1 MPIGGVASGRDCR
14 VACLFLTLHVVQAVT
29 SSQVARSSPVPK
41 KRTSLE
47 PPTSQEKR
55 KKVASPQEDRTG
67 GEEGKL
73 AKVLA
78 SLGQQPGVGR
88 PLARLLQGQGG
99 SQDVAAAFLCFVYER
114 QRAYTNKYRRKEPAT
129 ANEVIATKWFTN
141 MYRECDRCW
150 SFLLLRLISVYP

>member
-1 MPIGGVASGRDCR
+1 M
-14 VACLFLTLHVVQAVT
+14 QAVP
-29 SSQVARSSPVPK
+29 SSQVARASPVPK

-55 KKVASPQEDRTG
+55 KKVERRGAASPQEDRGG

-78 SLGQQPGVGR
+78 SLGQKPGVGR

-99 SQDVAAAFLCFVYER
+99 SQDVAAAFLYFVYER